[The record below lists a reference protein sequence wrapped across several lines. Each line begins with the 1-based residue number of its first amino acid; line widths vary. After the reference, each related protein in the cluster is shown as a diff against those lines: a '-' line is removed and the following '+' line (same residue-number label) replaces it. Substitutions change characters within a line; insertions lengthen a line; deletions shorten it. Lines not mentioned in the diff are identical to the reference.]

1 MKINVIGN
9 ECYLL
14 LQKALLKIKTLKM
27 SIIKDKNIEDEYN
40 EDKNIPPR
48 DEQPQPNF
56 QLGVLA
62 RGGWKY

>member
-1 MKINVIGN
+1 LKINVIGN

-40 EDKNIPPR
+40 EDKNI
-48 DEQPQPNF
+48 EN
-56 QLGVLA
+56 
-62 RGGWKY
+62 